1 MRADK
6 RSLLNQPSILQLP
19 CRAVDCRHLLLFFL
33 AHGRQDSRQTPRKH
47 RLSGAGR
54 SCQKQIMGSGSC
66 NHCSALCFL
75 HSAQQCKVRRFL
87 FFFHP
92 AFCLTL
98 PSVFRIPPHPFL
110 FLRRRVYIL
119 HCFFQAANA
128 HDRQFP
134 NRKPFSQIFKRNQI
148 ASKSALICRMQH
160 RQYAPNLLNPRIQPD
175 LAHRPELPQPL
186 RRHFSLRRKNDECGR
201 QIERRPGFHNSC
213 RRIIYRNFF
222 RRKRCVDVMQGNAQT
237 FPRLPH
243 FTV

>member
-19 CRAVDCRHLLLFFL
+19 CRAIDCRHLLLFFL

-54 SCQKQIMGSGSC
+54 SNQKQIMGSGSC
-66 NHCSALCFL
+66 NHCSSLCFF

-87 FFFHP
+87 FFFRP

-98 PSVFRIPPHPFL
+98 PSVFRVPPHPFL

-148 ASKSALICRMQH
+148 ASKSALICRMQ
-160 RQYAPNLLNPRIQPD
+160 PRTCLIRASSPTS
-175 LAHRPELPQPL
+175 PT
-186 RRHFSLRRKNDECGR
+186 
-201 QIERRPGFHNSC
+201 
-213 RRIIYRNFF
+213 
-222 RRKRCVDVMQGNAQT
+222 AQSSFNRSGGT
-237 FPRLPH
+237 FPCAARMTSAVGKSNDVPD
-243 FTV
+243 FTIPAGE